1 LQPNSKQ
8 HSKPTGKEDEMAES
22 IAERVAREIAE
33 EFDLPLYD
41 NNQDPA
47 AEWMTERIQAA
58 IDEAVLAERQ
68 ACEGIAAEYHDHST
82 DCGGCVGEIISQ
94 LIRARNVGAPTS
106 TK

>member
-1 LQPNSKQ
+1 
-8 HSKPTGKEDEMAES
+8 MAES

-58 IDEAVLAERQ
+58 IDEAVAAILTFLDERTPDD
-68 ACEGIAAEYHDHST
+68 ASMEHWAAKAYQ
-82 DCGGCVGEIISQ
+82 EIGAKF
-94 LIRARNVGAPTS
+94 LVRMVGAPTA